1 VQIATPPPVQ
11 QTITAT
17 QTPPPA
23 QTAMVPVAPP
33 VTAPA
38 AAAPAP
44 VSAAVVCSNYTT
56 VMGDAGFP
64 REAAKQGIERGE
76 AVIQFTVSANGAIRD
91 IKVIRSTHPIFS
103 RNSVRIVGE
112 YKCQGQGHDV
122 LVQVPFGYK
131 LE

>member
-1 VQIATPPPVQ
+1 
-11 QTITAT
+11 
-17 QTPPPA
+17 
-23 QTAMVPVAPP
+23 MVPVAPP
-33 VTAPA
+33 VTAPTP
-38 AAAPAP
+38 AAPAP
-44 VSAAVVCSNYTT
+44 VSASVVCSNYTT

-76 AVIQFTVSANGAIRD
+76 ALIQFTVGATGAIKD
-91 IKVIRSTHPIFS
+91 IKIVRATHPIFA

-122 LVQVPFGYK
+122 LVQVPFGYR